1 MKRNISKTLAILVTL
16 ALVMSLAA
24 VSAFAVSGGE
34 TSFKKTFAIP
44 ESANVPNVEFT
55 YTIVPGDPVPVGEGN
70 EIAIFAGIG
79 NPTIEHAVFPT
90 NDTTPDVNNG
100 TTDPTDSTKKIY
112 IDNVFID
119 LSGIN
124 FTEAGVYRYVVTEE
138 NGNLPGVKYDEA
150 TTRYLDVFVFPQ
162 DTDND
167 PTTADELA
175 VTTYSLTNTT
185 SNFEKYFDE
194 TEQIWKYR
202 YVEEGN
208 RTKTS
213 GYRNELETVDLAFS
227 KKIEGNQADMTKRF
241 EYTLTLSN
249 VNPGTYNL
257 EISSA
262 DVIGN
267 DSNVTANN
275 GAYTITVGSNGTYT
289 GKFYLTNA
297 DYVKVLDL
305 NKGYNYEVAEVAEDY
320 TSTDGVDNDGTDND
334 YLDATSG
341 SNVTADLT
349 KTGYTNSRTGIIPT
363 GVILTV
369 APFMIGLLL
378 FGAIMMFMISRR
390 RRATY

>member
-24 VSAFAVSGGE
+24 VSAFAVSGGQ
-34 TSFKKTFAIP
+34 TSFQKEFVVP
-44 ESANVPNVEFT
+44 ESANVPSVEFE
-55 YTIVPGDPVPVGEGN
+55 YTIEPGTAVPVGADN
-70 EIAIFAGIG
+70 EIEIKAGIG
-79 NPTIEHAVFPT
+79 SPTIESAVFPS
-90 NDTTPDVNNG
+90 NDDPATAVAADPD
-100 TTDPTDSTKKIY
+100 DATKKIAV
-112 IDNVFID
+112 DNVVID
-119 LSGIN
+119 LSSVT
-124 FTEAGVYRYVVTEE
+124 FTESGVYRYVVTEV
-138 NGNLPGVKYDEA
+138 NGNLPGVTYDA
-150 TTRYLDVFVFPQ
+150 NAVRYLDVFVFPQ

-167 PTTADELA
+167 PTTPDELA

-320 TSTDGVDNDGTDND
+320 TSTDGVDNEGTDND
-334 YLDATSG
+334 YLDPTSG
-341 SNVTADLT
+341 SNITADLT

>member
-24 VSAFAVSGGE
+24 VSAFAVSGGQ
-34 TSFKKTFAIP
+34 TSFQKEFVVP
-44 ESANVPNVEFT
+44 ESANVPSVEFE
-55 YTIVPGDPVPVGEGN
+55 YTIEPGTAVPVGADN
-70 EIAIFAGIG
+70 EIEIKAGIG
-79 NPTIEHAVFPT
+79 SPTIESAVFPS
-90 NDTTPDVNNG
+90 NDDPATAVAADPD
-100 TTDPTDSTKKIY
+100 DATKKIAV
-112 IDNVFID
+112 DNVVID
-119 LSGIN
+119 LSSVT
-124 FTEAGVYRYVVTEE
+124 FTESGVYRYVVTEV
-138 NGNLPGVKYDEA
+138 NGNLPGVTYDA
-150 TTRYLDVFVFPQ
+150 NAVRYLDVFVFPQ

-167 PTTADELA
+167 PTTPDELV
-175 VTTYSLTNTT
+175 VTTYSLKTVA
-185 SNFEKYFDE
+185 SNFEKVYDDDLD
-194 TEQIWKYR
+194 TWKYQ
-202 YVEEGN
+202 YVEEP
-208 RTKTS
+208 TVKSS
-213 GYRNELETVDLAFS
+213 GYKNELETVDLAFS

-241 EYTLTLSN
+241 EYTLALSN

-267 DSNVTANN
+267 DSNVTAENS
-275 GAYTITVGSNGTYT
+275 AYTITVGSDGTYT
-289 GKFYLTNA
+289 GTFYLTNA

-305 NKGYNYEVAEVAEDY
+305 NKGYSYSVTEDAEDY
-320 TSTDGVDNDGTDND
+320 TSTNGVDNEGTDND
-334 YLDATSG
+334 YLDPISG
-341 SNVTADLT
+341 SNITADLT

>member
-24 VSAFAVSGGE
+24 VSAFAVSGGQ
-34 TSFKKTFAIP
+34 TSFQKEFVVP
-44 ESANVPNVEFT
+44 ESANVPSVEFE
-55 YTIVPGDPVPVGEGN
+55 YTIEPGTAVPVGADN
-70 EIAIFAGIG
+70 EIEIKAGIG
-79 NPTIEHAVFPT
+79 SPTIESAVFPS
-90 NDTTPDVNNG
+90 NDDPATAVAADPD
-100 TTDPTDSTKKIY
+100 DATKKIAV
-112 IDNVFID
+112 DNVVID
-119 LSGIN
+119 LSSVT
-124 FTEAGVYRYVVTEE
+124 FTESGVYRYVVTEV
-138 NGNLPGVKYDEA
+138 NGNLPGVTYDA
-150 TTRYLDVFVFPQ
+150 NAVRYLDVFVFPQ

-167 PTTADELA
+167 PTTPDELA
-175 VTTYSLTNTT
+175 VTTYSLKTVA
-185 SNFEKYFDE
+185 SNFEKVYDDDLD
-194 TEQIWKYR
+194 TWKYQ
-202 YVEEGN
+202 YVEEP
-208 RTKTS
+208 TVKSS
-213 GYRNELETVDLAFS
+213 GYKNELETVDLAFS

-241 EYTLTLSN
+241 EYTLTLSH

-267 DSNVTANN
+267 DSNVTAENS
-275 GAYTITVGSNGTYT
+275 AYTITVGSDGTYT
-289 GKFYLTNA
+289 GTFYLTNA

-305 NKGYNYEVAEVAEDY
+305 NKGYSYSVTEDAEDY
-320 TSTDGVDNDGTDND
+320 TSTNGVDNEGTDND
-334 YLDATSG
+334 YLDPTSG
-341 SNVTADLT
+341 SNITADLT